1 MRRKQAARRREMA
14 RIRYLAFM
22 CADAA
27 KIAAFYVRY
36 FGLTELGRSKEG
48 DISLT
53 DGFANLTFFQF
64 RAELGEPRMEVG
76 LHHLGLEVDDLEA
89 VKERYLKFNPGGC
102 IVPED
107 GGIHRGELRIYDPEC
122 NPVSLSTTG
131 FGIKNPVE
139 RLPRMR
145 HIAFNA
151 LYVEGI
157 RNFYVEVFG
166 FREVRTTSQWRRRGE
181 PNRFLGDG
189 NSNLAIHPFYT
200 SNFGHEARYG
210 VNHFGFLLGETENF
224 VAELKKAVP
233 VAPRPDRPYEDYRAR
248 DPEGN
253 GIDLCHSKG
262 LEVDLDKWDLV
273 A

>member
-1 MRRKQAARRREMA
+1 MA
-14 RIRYLAFM
+14 RIRYLAFI

-27 KIAAFYVRY
+27 KIADFYVRR
-36 FGLTELGRSKEG
+36 FGLTELGKSAEG

-64 RAELGEPRMEVG
+64 RPKLGEPRMEIG
-76 LHHLGLEVDDLEA
+76 LHHLGVEVDDLEA
-89 VKERYLKFNPGGC
+89 VKERYLKFNPNGC
-102 IVPED
+102 VVPEE

-131 FGIKNPVE
+131 FGLPAPVE

-151 LYVEGI
+151 LYVEAI
-157 RNFYVEVFG
+157 RNFYVYVFG
-166 FREVRTTSQWRRRGE
+166 FREVKTTSLWRKRGE

-189 NSNLAIHPFYT
+189 HSNLALHPFYT

-210 VNHFGFLLGETENF
+210 VNHFGFLIGELDNF
-224 VAELKKAVP
+224 VADLKKEVP
-233 VAPRPDRPYEDYRAR
+233 VAARPDRPYEDYRAR

-253 GIDLCHSKG
+253 AIDLSYTKG
-262 LEVDLDKWDLV
+262 FEVDLDKWDMV